1 MSYRYSSV
9 DIIVGVGAC
18 AIVFGALLMFVA
30 TTGTFL
36 VGNPPTAMAE
46 GSLAATE
53 SAWLQPA
60 LGQAIVERALLQ
72 IQTDRMTASA
82 TSEWRQALQSHR
94 SLHTVIDSP
103 FAMVISRAKDIPRE
117 HEARVQTVMG
127 RSIVNFTQRGIRSG
141 VFSADLYLSDYNQR
155 MIGATEQ
162 RGKRMHEGFAST
174 WQSLLGKSIVDASQ
188 EHLQRVEVVQE
199 QLGSAILHVAQARM
213 LLDEAWSSNQYQ
225 LGSLMAAL
233 DRTGGMS
240 EAVTRPVSAVAG
252 QVEVARSSAG
262 MPGIPDIPMGYLM
275 AAALA
280 LFSIFFGGLMLSAAT
295 REAKALTEARRN
307 TGRWGYRMAS

>member
-1 MSYRYSSV
+1 
-9 DIIVGVGAC
+9 
-18 AIVFGALLMFVA
+18 
-30 TTGTFL
+30 
-36 VGNPPTAMAE
+36 
-46 GSLAATE
+46 
-53 SAWLQPA
+53 
-60 LGQAIVERALLQ
+60 
-72 IQTDRMTASA
+72 
-82 TSEWRQALQSHR
+82 
-94 SLHTVIDSP
+94 
-103 FAMVISRAKDIPRE
+103 
-117 HEARVQTVMG
+117 
-127 RSIVNFTQRGIRSG
+127 
-141 VFSADLYLSDYNQR
+141 
-155 MIGATEQ
+155 
-162 RGKRMHEGFAST
+162 MHEGFAST
-174 WQSLLGKSIVDASQ
+174 WQSLLGKGIVDASQ
-188 EHLQRVEVVQE
+188 EHLQRVEGVQE

-233 DRTGGMS
+233 DRTGGTS

-307 TGRWGYRMAS
+307 TGRWVYRMA